1 MKQKHQ
7 KLKNNISSKE
17 SSALAGSNIIF
28 SSYEHIILVT
38 GLSAPLEEVP
48 QGRHFLFFGH
58 FLQNFTFLHFC
69 YIIITMEML
78 DLICGVSNYVG
89 KAAEN
94 TLADLNDLDILTE
107 KAINNLN
114 NNINLKSKEEE
125 MYLRVLLDAIN
136 DLIENH

>member
-7 KLKNNISSKE
+7 KLKNNISLQRTFNIVVSR
-17 SSALAGSNIIF
+17 IIF
-28 SSYEHIILVT
+28 SSYEHIILAT

-48 QGRHFLFFGH
+48 QERHFFGH

>member
-1 MKQKHQ
+1 
-7 KLKNNISSKE
+7 
-17 SSALAGSNIIF
+17 
-28 SSYEHIILVT
+28 
-38 GLSAPLEEVP
+38 
-48 QGRHFLFFGH
+48 
-58 FLQNFTFLHFC
+58 
-69 YIIITMEML
+69 ML

-94 TLADLNDLDILTE
+94 TLAVLNDLDILTE

-136 DLIENH
+136 DLIENHWFFMHGFSIKKVLNRWIQNYF